1 VWQHHGAPPPPLA
14 TEPGDRFFFPWDRAR
29 IARERPATRP
39 IRVRREPAKPGS
51 ETMIGTKTGRAWRPM
66 ARIVALLA
74 LCLAFAAPG
83 RAAEPIKIGFGM
95 ALTGG
100 LAPIGKSALLGMQ
113 IWQEDV
119 NAKGGLLGR
128 PVKLVFYDDQSTPS
142 TVPALYSKLLDV
154 DQVDL
159 VVSGYATNMVAP
171 AMPVVMQHDRLFLGL
186 FALAVNSQFH
196 YPKYFSMLPAGPD
209 PKRAFSQGF
218 FDVAMAGD
226 PKPKTLA
233 IVAADAEY
241 AKNASDGAR
250 AIAKELG
257 LKIVYDKSYP
267 PPTTDFTAIVRAI
280 QAADPDIVY
289 VASYPPDSVGM
300 VRAINEVGLKARYL
314 GGGMV
319 GLQITA
325 VKQQLGPQLNG
336 IIDYDWWIPAPTM
349 QFPGIMQFLK
359 TYQARAPGEGVDPNG
374 WYLPPFAYANL
385 EVLAQAVEGT
395 KSLDHEKLAEY
406 IRTHGFKTIVGDIA
420 YGEDGEWSKPRVLE
434 VQFQNITGNGLDQF
448 KDTKTEAILE
458 PPEYRTGQVL
468 APFTEVKR

>member
-1 VWQHHGAPPPPLA
+1 MRKTH
-14 TEPGDRFFFPWDRAR
+14 FAR
-29 IARERPATRP
+29 TAA
-39 IRVRREPAKPGS
+39 A
-51 ETMIGTKTGRAWRPM
+51 
-66 ARIVALLA
+66 LA
-74 LCLAFAAPG
+74 LCLAAAAPG

-100 LAPIGKSALLGMQ
+100 LAAIGKSALVGMQ
-113 IWQEDV
+113 IWEEET
-119 NAKGGLLGR
+119 NAKGGILGR
-128 PVKLVFYDDQSTPS
+128 PVKLVYYDDQSSPP
-142 TVPALYSKLLDV
+142 TVPGLYAKLLDV
-154 DQVDL
+154 DKVDL

-196 YPKYFSMLPAGPD
+196 YPKYFSMLPTGPD
-209 PKRAFSQGF
+209 PKRAFSQSF

-226 PKPKTLA
+226 PKPKTIA
-233 IVAADAEY
+233 IVAADAEF

-250 AIAKELG
+250 AIANELG

-280 QAADPDIVY
+280 QATNPELVY

-300 VRAINEVGLKARYL
+300 VHAINEVGLKARYV

-319 GLQITA
+319 GLQATA

-336 IIDYDWWIPAPTM
+336 FVDYEFWIPAPTM
-349 QFPGIMQFLK
+349 QFPGILDFLK
-359 TYQARAPGEGVDPNG
+359 KYQARAPEAGVDPNG

-395 KSLDHEKLAEY
+395 KSLDQEKLADY
-406 IRTHGFKTIVGDIA
+406 IRTHSFKTIVGDVS
-420 YGEDGEWSKPRVLE
+420 YGKDGEWAKPRVLE
-434 VQFQNITGNGLDQF
+434 VQFHDIAGNGIDQF
-448 KDTKTEAILE
+448 KDVRTEVILE
-458 PPEYRTGQVL
+458 PAEYRTGTVV
-468 APFTEVKR
+468 APFSEVKR